1 MSELELENNME
12 NMADQ
17 GEELPEDQKEQKT
30 FTQEEVDK
38 IVEKRLSR
46 ERKKFTSLLNGE
58 TPKEIELS
66 EREKAV
72 ELKELRLDMG
82 ELLKSK
88 NLPAEALELLDYT
101 DRKSCEKSIDTL
113 KNIVDQAA
121 LELVNHSLRGTEPPK
136 RSTVHSGTV
145 DTVRGAFG
153 LDHM

>member
-1 MSELELENNME
+1 MSELELKNNME
-12 NMADQ
+12 NMEDQ
-17 GEELPEDQKEQKT
+17 GEETPEDQKEEKT

-101 DRKSCEKSIDTL
+101 NRKSCEKSIDVL
-113 KNIVDQAA
+113 KSIVDQAA
-121 LELVNHSLRGTEPPK
+121 LELVNRSLRGSEPPK
-136 RSTVHSGTV
+136 KSTVYPGTAE
-145 DTVRGAFG
+145 TVRNAFG
-153 LDHM
+153 LSHM